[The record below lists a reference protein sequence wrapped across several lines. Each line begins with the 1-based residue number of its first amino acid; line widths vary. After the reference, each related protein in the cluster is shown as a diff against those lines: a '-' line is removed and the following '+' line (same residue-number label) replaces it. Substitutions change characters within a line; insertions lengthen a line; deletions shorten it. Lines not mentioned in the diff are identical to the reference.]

1 MPRNSS
7 QITIK
12 LEAADC
18 FVPRNDIMK
27 NTISILK
34 LTLLLIV
41 LLAVIYP
48 MIIWGIAQA
57 APNSGKGETI
67 SANGKVVGYQK
78 IGQKFDKSN
87 YFWGRPSAV
96 DYNAAGSAGSN
107 KGPSNAD
114 YLAVVQKRIDTLLL
128 VHPYLQKSDIP
139 ADMVTASGSGLDPN
153 ISPEGALI
161 QVKRIAKERK
171 LSEEQVKRLVENKI
185 YKPNL
190 VGTSFVNVLELN
202 IELDKLK

>member
-1 MPRNSS
+1 
-7 QITIK
+7 
-12 LEAADC
+12 
-18 FVPRNDIMK
+18 MK
-27 NTISILK
+27 NTFSIIK
-34 LTLLLIV
+34 LTVLMVV

-48 MIIWGIAQA
+48 LAIYGIAQL

-67 SANGKVVGYQK
+67 SVNGKVVGYQK

-96 DYNAAGSAGSN
+96 DYNAAGSGGSN

-114 YLAVVQKRIDTLLL
+114 YLALVQKRIDTLLL
-128 VHPYLQKSDIP
+128 VHPYLKKSDIP

-161 QVKRIAKERK
+161 QVKRVAKERK
-171 LSEEQVKRLVENKI
+171 LSEDKVKKLVASKINKSSV
-185 YKPNL
+185 
-190 VGTSFVNVLELN
+190 VGTSIVNVLELN
-202 IELDKLK
+202 VALDELK